1 LSLTELLEATRQGS
15 SVWVRDV
22 RLVYDRAARFNR
34 LLCGSFLP
42 VFGDAPPPACR
53 P

>member
-1 LSLTELLEATRQGS
+1 
-15 SVWVRDV
+15 
-22 RLVYDRAARFNR
+22 VYDNAARFNS

>member
-1 LSLTELLEATRQGS
+1 
-15 SVWVRDV
+15 VRDV
-22 RLVYDRAARFNR
+22 RKVYDDAARINT
-34 LLCGSFLP
+34 LLCSTFLP